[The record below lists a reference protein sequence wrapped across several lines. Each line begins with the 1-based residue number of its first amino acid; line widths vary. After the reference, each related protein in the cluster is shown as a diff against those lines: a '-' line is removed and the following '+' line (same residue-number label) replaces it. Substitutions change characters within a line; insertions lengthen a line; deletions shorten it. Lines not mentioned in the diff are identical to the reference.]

1 MCINLHMY
9 IILEKNLYVKNH
21 VCSLQYTVNSKKVE
35 IAVKRIISGED
46 VKQRG
51 ALANPQSL
59 DLFYN
64 IPELNIS
71 ST

>member
-1 MCINLHMY
+1 M
-9 IILEKNLYVKNH
+9 
-21 VCSLQYTVNSKKVE
+21 QYTVNSKKVE

-64 IPELNIS
+64 IPELNLS
-71 ST
+71 NT